1 MYVRRS
7 ITSLL
12 VKKHCHFATILIPLF
27 LRISISILISIVL
40 HFYISSTSLPRY
52 YMIAEYYIEGEDN
65 FIDRLTA
72 IERYAAHAVGDNNA
86 AVDSGCGK
94 SYPDI
99 IDDDNDEERGYGGR
113 GEDSNN
119 DDDGDDDV
127 EGNGDED
134 LRREFDGE
142 IDKKIDH
149 EIDEKLNET
158 DYSITEEEVEGK
170 KGVGEEEEEE
180 EEKGEEE
187 EEEGEVVYHNLPL
200 HISQHYPSIPQA
212 IGDFILNPGILSPES
227 LEFLTLPHT
236 ALSAYWAAK
245 RLSIVGKFDRRSY
258 CFTHSYGRLYDK
270 SSGSVFWEVRFTVI
284 FIIILVIL
292 FVSAF

>member
-1 MYVRRS
+1 
-7 ITSLL
+7 
-12 VKKHCHFATILIPLF
+12 
-27 LRISISILISIVL
+27 
-40 HFYISSTSLPRY
+40 
-52 YMIAEYYIEGEDN
+52 MIAEYYVDGEDN

-72 IERYAAHAVGDNNA
+72 IEQCAAHAVGDNDA

-94 SYPDI
+94 LHPDI
-99 IDDDNDEERGYGGR
+99 NDDDNDEEGGDGGR
-113 GEDSNN
+113 GQDSDD

-127 EGNGDED
+127 EENVDVN
-134 LRREFDGE
+134 LRRKLEE
-142 IDKKIDH
+142 EVDKKNDQ
-149 EIDEKLNET
+149 EIDEELNET
-158 DYSITEEEVEGK
+158 DYSVTEEEVEGI

-180 EEKGEEE
+180 EEKGEEGE
-187 EEEGEVVYHNLPL
+187 EIVYHNLPL

-227 LEFLTLPHT
+227 LEFLTLPHK

-245 RLSIVGKFDRRSY
+245 RLSIVGRFDRRSY

-284 FIIILVIL
+284 FIIILDIL
-292 FVSAF
+292 FVSAFRTCEQNGHVLSSITIFLCEMVTLIIDDII